1 MRDLRREEGMDY
13 VRACILVNLYRV
25 CFAFFMESRWIG
37 VDRSDRA
44 FSGVIRVT
52 LDSVFS
58 LAT

>member
-1 MRDLRREEGMDY
+1 MEEVDGAELLA
-13 VRACILVNLYRV
+13 VPASSV
-25 CFAFFMESRWIG
+25 AFFMESRWIG

-44 FSGVIRVT
+44 FSGVIRMT